1 MDIFID
7 FSFLTS
13 LVGGNFLLLFRQL
26 FVFLIVF
33 FFIYWIAKIIWQ
45 SRVSYVKDMFLAEQQ
60 YVLLSINVPRD
71 NEQGPEAVE
80 RFFANLAAIK
90 VNPSWFEKN
99 IQGVSQL
106 DISLEIISKNG
117 QIEYL
122 IYAPVHY
129 RDMIE
134 ASIYAI
140 YPGVE
145 ISESEDYTLG
155 SPEEFPDK
163 EYDLWGADLGLYNKN
178 PFPIRTY
185 PDFEHGLS
193 KELKDP
199 MTGLLEII
207 GKLLPG
213 EQTWI
218 QFIVRPAGSALKKEG
233 SSLIK
238 SISGEKSDSSDNL
251 FDKVLK
257 VPVKISQ
264 IISDLF
270 LDIFGF
276 FNPSGE
282 GDKKEKK
289 PVSPENHKMIEA
301 IQKKISK
308 IAFETRIRVIYLA
321 KKEIFSKDRGVT
333 GILGAFNAINTL
345 DLNGIEIEKKV
356 FDSLKRP
363 QKTES
368 SKESILKAYKKRSLY
383 WQIKPKGMGRILTN
397 LAKFLAIKIG
407 GNKKKNILNIEELAT
422 LYHFPVITGR
432 VPLIKKTG
440 SKRGEPPFALPIK

>member
-1 MDIFID
+1 
-7 FSFLTS
+7 
-13 LVGGNFLLLFRQL
+13 
-26 FVFLIVF
+26 
-33 FFIYWIAKIIWQ
+33 
-45 SRVSYVKDMFLAEQQ
+45 
-60 YVLLSINVPRD
+60 
-71 NEQGPEAVE
+71 
-80 RFFANLAAIK
+80 
-90 VNPSWFEKN
+90 
-99 IQGVSQL
+99 
-106 DISLEIISKNG
+106 
-117 QIEYL
+117 
-122 IYAPVHY
+122 
-129 RDMIE
+129 
-134 ASIYAI
+134 
-140 YPGVE
+140 
-145 ISESEDYTLG
+145 
-155 SPEEFPDK
+155 
-163 EYDLWGADLGLYNKN
+163 
-178 PFPIRTY
+178 
-185 PDFEHGLS
+185 
-193 KELKDP
+193 
-199 MTGLLEII
+199 MTGLLEIL

-218 QFIVRPAGSALKKEG
+218 QFIIRPVGSALKKEG

-251 FDKVLK
+251 FDKILK
-257 VPVKISQ
+257 IPIKISQ
-264 IISDLF
+264 IIGDLF

-276 FNPSGE
+276 FNPSVE

-289 PVSPENHKMIEA
+289 PVSPENHKIIEA

-308 IAFETRIRVIYLA
+308 IAFESRIRVIYLA

-368 SKESILKAYKKRSLY
+368 SKESILKAYKKRGCY
-383 WQIKPKGMGRILTN
+383 WQVKPKGMKRILTN

-407 GNKKKNILNIEELAT
+407 GAKKKNILNIEELAT

-440 SKRGEPPFALPIK
+440 SKRGEPPFGLPIK